1 MLKLETIKY
10 KNFLSVGDIFV
21 EIDLCCSQNTLVV
34 GKNGNGKSS
43 FLDAITFSLFG
54 KPFRKINKPQ
64 LVNSV
69 NKKDCIAKACLHI
82 LIQIFGP

>member
-34 GKNGNGKSS
+34 GKNGNGK
-43 FLDAITFSLFG
+43 
-54 KPFRKINKPQ
+54 
-64 LVNSV
+64 
-69 NKKDCIAKACLHI
+69 CLHPATKI
-82 LIQIFGP
+82 DIRIKSKETEKKFEDFMKNR